1 MIDCSKCLKQGDCC
15 GLFPMNKE
23 LVNRNKHKFQVNPIK
38 IIEDRDRMGI
48 LTEDLFSVFLNRET
62 KTCTIYEER
71 PEVCKLYGVSKDKRL
86 QCPYF
91 KSSGAKRSEA
101 SMKKVSRYCD
111 CMTKQIMKFAED
123 SA

>member
-23 LVNRNKHKFQVNPIK
+23 LVNRNKHKFQVNPSK
-38 IIEDRDRMGI
+38 IIENGNRIVI
-48 LTEDLFSVFLNRET
+48 LTEDLFCVFLNRET
-62 KTCTIYEER
+62 KTCMIYEER
-71 PEVCKLYGVSKDKRL
+71 PNVCKLYGVSKDKRL

-91 KSSGAKRSEA
+91 KPSGAKRSKA

-111 CMTKQIMKFAED
+111 CMHKQLMELAEE